1 MGNISLTSIHYR
13 LTLIPKSIYLNM
25 TNEEFNAMFREK
37 TKAFAIGVI
46 KFIET
51 VPFNSATRV
60 MNFQLCKA
68 ATSVGANHR
77 AFCRGRSKNER
88 FSKICI
94 VVEEADES
102 QFWIEIFD
110 QLPYGDKELLA
121 WLMIEI
127 TEIVKVSTSIKNT
140 TFPH

>member
-1 MGNISLTSIHYR
+1 
-13 LTLIPKSIYLNM
+13 M
-25 TNEEFNAMFREK
+25 TNEEFNAFFREK
-37 TKAFAIGVI
+37 TKAFALGVI
-46 KFIET
+46 KFIAT
-51 VPFNSATRV
+51 VPYNSATRV

-68 ATSVGANHR
+68 ATSVAANHR

-102 QFWIEIFD
+102 QFWLEIFD
-110 QLPYGDKELLA
+110 QLPYGDKDLLA
-121 WLMIEI
+121 WLIIEI
-127 TEIVKVSTSIKNT
+127 TEIVKVSTSIKNS

>member
-1 MGNISLTSIHYR
+1 
-13 LTLIPKSIYLNM
+13 M

-102 QFWIEIFD
+102 QFWLEIFD

-121 WLMIEI
+121 WLMSEI
-127 TEIVKVSTSIKNT
+127 TEIVKVSTSIKNS